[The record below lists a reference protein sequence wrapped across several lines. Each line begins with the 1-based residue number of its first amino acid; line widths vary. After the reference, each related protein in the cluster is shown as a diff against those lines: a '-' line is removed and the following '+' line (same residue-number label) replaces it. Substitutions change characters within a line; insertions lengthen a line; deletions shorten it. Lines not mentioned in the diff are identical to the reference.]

1 VCQLPIVMITVSQEI
16 SETEKRVKVQG
27 QPARPAQGGETVVAW
42 NLASYYS
49 ARCTDRGARVFAPL
63 PIPGVGG
70 SNAHNSQRNF
80 ANQAQKP
87 HFLSAA
93 LWWYQFAFFMPGID
107 ECNPP
112 VPEGPFPLS
121 QNSRAQGL
129 QRVGQPPVQRP
140 VRAVKRRRV
149 EAIVPQAREELPRC
163 SRR

>member
-1 VCQLPIVMITVSQEI
+1 MITVSQEI

-63 PIPGVGG
+63 PIPGAGG

-93 LWWYQFAFFMPGID
+93 FVVVSVRFFYARNRRMQPAS
-107 ECNPP
+107 PRRP
-112 VPEGPFPLS
+112 VPTKPKLAGSGTAEGGS
-121 QNSRAQGL
+121 TAGAATGASSEKEESRSNCAAGAGGATE
-129 QRVGQPPVQRP
+129 V
-140 VRAVKRRRV
+140 
-149 EAIVPQAREELPRC
+149 
-163 SRR
+163 